1 MQANTDRLHAQVEMT
16 GSPKP
21 PSMTAYGS
29 CKLRYPDRLTSWH
42 CVRVRRIRSESIILS
57 AGTFRR
63 LKPCP
68 KLPKRHAHSSS
79 SSYLRLPI
87 PLLIVQIRRMIC
99 TMEQMMPGS
108 SGSHFQ
114 TARHRQLCLLFVGV
128 FCILKHPASL
138 LLHTGSYYS

>member
-87 PLLIVQIRRMIC
+87 PLLICTNQKDDLYNGTNDAWIIR
-99 TMEQMMPGS
+99 E
-108 SGSHFQ
+108 
-114 TARHRQLCLLFVGV
+114 
-128 FCILKHPASL
+128 SL
-138 LLHTGSYYS
+138 SDSKAQAIVSAVCWCFLHSQAPSKLVAAYR